1 MAPRTEGRPGRL
13 WAGGRGRP
21 RRPRGGARTSYDEY
35 DALRGNIGFREPGL
49 VEVDPCAFWSTGE
62 GQDLIVRCTMNNLR
76 FAAALPQVWS
86 ARKREKRVS
95 VRCGEIRRNVGQ
107 EVKEVDRDL
116 SVVCPGRQLNLW
128 GGKA

>member
-1 MAPRTEGRPGRL
+1 
-13 WAGGRGRP
+13 
-21 RRPRGGARTSYDEY
+21 
-35 DALRGNIGFREPGL
+35 
-49 VEVDPCAFWSTGE
+49 
-62 GQDLIVRCTMNNLR
+62 MNNLR
-76 FAAALPQVWS
+76 FARLPHPQVWS

-128 GGKA
+128 GARHKNIICVESFPRAAFCEWGFPGGLVRGDLVSPASDSVRYLYPGGDFGVSLSS

>member
-1 MAPRTEGRPGRL
+1 
-13 WAGGRGRP
+13 
-21 RRPRGGARTSYDEY
+21 
-35 DALRGNIGFREPGL
+35 
-49 VEVDPCAFWSTGE
+49 
-62 GQDLIVRCTMNNLR
+62 MNNLR
-76 FAAALPQVWS
+76 FARLPRPQVWG

-128 GGKA
+128 GQGIKTLPVWNRSLARRFANGGPPGDLCAGILFLRRQTA